1 MATVQTPSDD
11 LPLTAA
17 SWGDLHSTIEELT
30 VHVPDA
36 KNWSIVKSSKPV
48 FVAEHKKSR
57 TALLAT
63 TFVESNLVN
72 RAMCEE
78 RARELGLVPKAMANA
93 RTIEDEPMLGP
104 DDFDTRVWVSMR
116 PGEHGELVGDV
127 MAFGARVR
135 KCLFFHVATIVSS
148 EKEADT
154 LSERLA
160 ATRLHV
166 LGDLKLDAIEDVPRA
181 AEH

>member
-1 MATVQTPSDD
+1 MR
-11 LPLTAA
+11 
-17 SWGDLHSTIEELT
+17 
-30 VHVPDA
+30 VPDA
-36 KNWSIVKSSKPV
+36 KNWAIVKTSKPV
-48 FVAEHKKSR
+48 FMAEHKKSR

-63 TFVESNLVN
+63 TFTESNLVN

-78 RARELGLVPKAMANA
+78 RSHELGLVPKAMSNA
-93 RTIEDEPMLGP
+93 HTIEDGAMIGP

-127 MAFGARVR
+127 LAFGARVR
-135 KCLFFHVATIVSS
+135 KCLFFHVATIVRS
-148 EKEADT
+148 EKDADS

-160 ATRLHV
+160 AARLHI

-181 AEH
+181 PEH

>member
-1 MATVQTPSDD
+1 MR
-11 LPLTAA
+11 
-17 SWGDLHSTIEELT
+17 
-30 VHVPDA
+30 VPDA
-36 KNWSIVKSSKPV
+36 KNWAIVKSPKPV
-48 FVAEHKKSR
+48 FMAEHKKSR

-63 TFVESNLVN
+63 VFVESNLVN

-78 RARELGLVPKAMANA
+78 RARELALVPRAMANA
-93 RTIEDEPMLGP
+93 HTIEDEPMLGP

-127 MAFGARVR
+127 LAFGAHVR
-135 KCLFFHVATIVSS
+135 KCLFFHVATIVRS
-148 EKEADT
+148 EKEADA

-160 ATRLHV
+160 AARLHI

-181 AEH
+181 PEH